1 MMILC
6 KNSAINKFSFDGSII
21 ILLKMVEIKKFRIS
35 VKTSLMDMLT
45 EMFYTMLV
53 AILITLIGIKIKI
66 SDQKWLLKCVQKM
79 ESKLQLR
86 LKIF

>member
-1 MMILC
+1 M
-6 KNSAINKFSFDGSII
+6 NKFSFDGSII

-35 VKTSLMDMLT
+35 VKTSLMDMPMG
-45 EMFYTMLV
+45 MFYTMLV

-66 SDQKWLLKCVQKM
+66 PDQKWLLKCVQKM